1 MLDLVRETGVPI
13 VRYPGGNFVSNYFW
27 EDGVGPV
34 DQRPK
39 RLELAW
45 RSTEPNL
52 IGVNEFARWAKK
64 AGTQVMMAVNLGT
77 RGIDAAC
84 NLL

>member
-1 MLDLVRETGVPI
+1 M
-13 VRYPGGNFVSNYFW
+13 
-27 EDGVGPV
+27 GPV
-34 DQRPK
+34 AERPR

-52 IGVNEFARWAKK
+52 VGVNEFADWSKK
-64 AGTQVMMAVNLGT
+64 AGSDIMLAVNLGT

-84 NLL
+84 NLLERCV